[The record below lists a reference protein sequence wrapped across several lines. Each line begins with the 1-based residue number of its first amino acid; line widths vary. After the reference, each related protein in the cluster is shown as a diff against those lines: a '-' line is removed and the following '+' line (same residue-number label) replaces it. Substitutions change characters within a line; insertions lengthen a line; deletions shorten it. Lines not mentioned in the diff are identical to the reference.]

1 MAISTPNNIQ
11 KKYGELIRLLSL
23 IGDITKVENKS
34 YNCSIIHVFQ
44 DNKEFLSFSLEI
56 ISTNSSSLDVSWKI
70 LNSIGYISSRCF
82 PGFMSQKN
90 IFNTLMSCI
99 TDWYNQVVEC
109 NLTEQLFNAVHR
121 EKKIRKVFSQNWTL
135 LNFLEEFGSRL
146 SIAESTNKTT
156 GKKFKSCVVTNDN
169 GTSIYVGFY
178 SKLGPLTKEEI
189 IERKYELFV
198 GLKENGKYYLHDNK
212 VIEYEEVNLGL

>member
-23 IGDITKVENKS
+23 IGDTTKVENKS
-34 YNCSIIHVFQ
+34 YNCSVIHILQ
-44 DNKEFLSFSLEI
+44 NSKELISFNLELSSAN
-56 ISTNSSSLDVSWKI
+56 STSLDVSWKV
-70 LNSIGYISSRCF
+70 LNSVGYISSRCF
-82 PGFMSQKN
+82 PNFISQKS
-90 IFNTLMSCI
+90 IFNTLISSI
-99 TDWYNQVVEC
+99 TDWYNQVINC
-109 NLTEQLFNAVHR
+109 NLTEQLSNATHR
-121 EKKIRKVFSQNWTL
+121 EKKIREVFVQNWTL
-135 LNFLEEFGSRL
+135 LNFLEEFGPRL
-146 SIAESTNKTT
+146 SIAEPTNRTT

-198 GLKENGKYYLHDNK
+198 GLKENGKYYLHGNK
-212 VIEYEEVNLGL
+212 VIEYEEVELGL